1 MQSGADFRRKN
12 AQGPSEAG
20 TADPGPWPQSLQ
32 HTRTRRKGSPAAA
45 APAEGSPAPG
55 DPEWLGSTW
64 LPPEAKREGKAPLH
78 WFLMLMVGIHSGARP
93 CGKAKMPSLVSSL
106 SPRYRKEM
114 GGLEVKQPAKA
125 TAEAPAASTTVRLLS
140 EPRP

>member
-1 MQSGADFRRKN
+1 M
-12 AQGPSEAG
+12 
-20 TADPGPWPQSLQ
+20 
-32 HTRTRRKGSPAAA
+32 
-45 APAEGSPAPG
+45 
-55 DPEWLGSTW
+55 GSTW
-64 LPPEAKREGKAPLH
+64 LPREAKREGKAPLH

>member
-1 MQSGADFRRKN
+1 MLR
-12 AQGPSEAG
+12 AQVRLVLLIQALGLRACN
-20 TADPGPWPQSLQ
+20 TPGRGERGHLQLQ
-32 HTRTRRKGSPAAA
+32 HLPREAQP
-45 APAEGSPAPG
+45 PG

-114 GGLEVKQPAKA
+114 GGLEVKQPAKT